1 MSSVDAFS
9 HKRSSGVASL
19 LGSNGCSD
27 GFYTTANHQKQ
38 LKTCINHFSV
48 ETNHKGI

>member
-1 MSSVDAFS
+1 MSSVDVFS
-9 HKRSSGVASL
+9 HKISSGVASL

-27 GFYTTANHQKQ
+27 GFYTTANHQKTTEN
-38 LKTCINHFSV
+38 LFNHFSV